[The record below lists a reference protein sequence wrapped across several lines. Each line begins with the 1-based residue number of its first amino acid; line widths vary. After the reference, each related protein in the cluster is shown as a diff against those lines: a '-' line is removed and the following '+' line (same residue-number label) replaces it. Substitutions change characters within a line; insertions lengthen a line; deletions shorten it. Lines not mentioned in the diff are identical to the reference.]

1 MRSER
6 VGGAN
11 SIQKKKEGG
20 FKTGWGV
27 IMYVAATNIYRR
39 YEKKVLTLK
48 RYLTIFKE
56 WGVC

>member
-27 IMYVAATNIYRR
+27 IMYVAAT
-39 YEKKVLTLK
+39 
-48 RYLTIFKE
+48 
-56 WGVC
+56 